1 MKEKLVRFDDIGY
14 RLKGVISYVENKEE
28 FKAKHEENIFQ
39 EKDERRVEDP
49 GDWITDEVC
58 EEI

>member
-1 MKEKLVRFDDIGY
+1 MEEKLVRFDDIGY

-28 FKAKHEENIFQ
+28 LKAKHEENIFQ

-49 GDWITDEVC
+49 GD
-58 EEI
+58 